1 VKSRQAFEDAKIA
14 ISRSH
19 EKRTNLS
26 EPFLTVLPVTG
37 AAVSVLVG
45 TGQSTVSA
53 TDAVATRL
61 DEIQFDLGEGPCWD
75 AMSTRSPVLNP
86 DFASEHSGLWPLFRE
101 GVRRDPLSSGV
112 RALFAFPLY
121 VGSLNIGA
129 VDLYADE
136 PRELQDLEVER
147 VSKLA
152 ELASWQVLRR
162 IIGDDFD
169 ADDLSPLSRREVHQA
184 TGMVLAQLDITAEQA
199 MVLLRAHAF
208 STGRSVRDVA
218 TDVVERRLDFSTDY
232 PLIGPRKR
240 EDS

>member
-1 VKSRQAFEDAKIA
+1 
-14 ISRSH
+14 
-19 EKRTNLS
+19 
-26 EPFLTVLPVTG
+26 
-37 AAVSVLVG
+37 
-45 TGQSTVSA
+45 
-53 TDAVATRL
+53 
-61 DEIQFDLGEGPCWD
+61 
-75 AMSTRSPVLNP
+75 MSTRSPVLNP